1 MLLYLLFFATA
12 VGVVVIAVDP
22 GDPDVMRRPPNPK
35 LPIANRTAVTMWFV
49 HAAVMFLAALVPLV
63 AGPDEPSADR
73 AGAPI
78 TMTFAV
84 LGFGTV
90 LNAITNR
97 RDPTSGLAPPVVK
110 AVGISFITVML
121 IFLGTELPRL
131 QADLMTTSLTGME
144 WLAVLGLALALPAVI
159 EGGKWIRRRRT
170 RETRRPKTG
179 RVVALDRE

>member
-1 MLLYLLFFATA
+1 
-12 VGVVVIAVDP
+12 
-22 GDPDVMRRPPNPK
+22 
-35 LPIANRTAVTMWFV
+35 VT
-49 HAAVMFLAALVPLV
+49 
-63 AGPDEPSADR
+63 
-73 AGAPI
+73 
-78 TMTFAV
+78 
-84 LGFGTV
+84 
-90 LNAITNR
+90 
-97 RDPTSGLAPPVVK
+97 PTSGLAPPILN

-159 EGGKWIRRRRT
+159 EGGKLIRRRRT